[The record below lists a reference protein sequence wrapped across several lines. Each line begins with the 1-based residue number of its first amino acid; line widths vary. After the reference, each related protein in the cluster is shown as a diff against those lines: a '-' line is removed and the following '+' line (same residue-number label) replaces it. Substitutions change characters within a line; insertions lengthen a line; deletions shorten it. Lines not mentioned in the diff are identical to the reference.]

1 MSEESDKDA
10 GVLAVLIERFEKQ
23 RLPWILGMK
32 ERVDAGEKLTDV
44 DLMQL
49 KEVFDDAG
57 TVKKYID
64 KYPQL
69 QDATA
74 QAMSLYSEIMDKA
87 LENEKSS

>member
-1 MSEESDKDA
+1 MSEESNKDA
-10 GVLAVLIERFEKQ
+10 GVVAVLIERFEKQ

-49 KEVFDDAG
+49 KEVFEDAG
-57 TVKKYID
+57 TVKTYID

-69 QDATA
+69 EDAAA

-87 LENEKSS
+87 LENEKNS